1 MWRLACRSAGAVG
14 LRGRTSIRATSLAM
28 AAPAGVRF
36 FEAPSSRKNAIFS
49 RHPSTNPST
58 ADVLDSW
65 ERQRSAFKSHELLT
79 RSLYYILKAA
89 KREGKSPGVLG
100 QIPEFQSFWHYL
112 RAEVPRMEANSA
124 IMCLYNCAQF
134 DQRDAAFFTTLLKV
148 CEQQA
153 DSIPPKAF
161 GILLWSLHK
170 LGFYED
176 AQPLVTKVVRR
187 FHTILLSEGR
197 FKPQAFANVLWV
209 LATTHTWPPNLS
221 QPVMAYV
228 AAHTVEFDFH
238 SLSIVLWSLTTAAV
252 PLPCNF
258 MGLPRDQ
265 AGDPAADIA
274 GQSPGV
280 GVAGGVA
287 IDTQVTR
294 SQPAAINLMAH
305 AGEAA
310 AQLMKSE
317 PLAVIS
323 LAHCCWA
330 FGTAPL
336 YHKEFFSTL
345 SQRLQ
350 KEPPS
355 SFSLT
360 PRLLSMVSW
369 ACARVGFYDPS
380 LLDMIAS
387 VALSK
392 LHEFNTQDLGNL
404 SFCFSC
410 LNHPRTDLLSA
421 ISQRMSSRPDMI
433 VDDQACML
441 VATACLTHRLY
452 PQELLQRLMEPS
464 RIEGW

>member
-1 MWRLACRSAGAVG
+1 MKAAPLVTAVPAGA
-14 LRGRTSIRATSLAM
+14 
-28 AAPAGVRF
+28 RF
-36 FEAPSSRKNAIFS
+36 MELPSSRRNAIF
-49 RHPSTNPST
+49 RRPPSSNPST

-89 KREGKSPGVLG
+89 KREGKSPGVLSQNPG
-100 QIPEFQSFWHYL
+100 FQSFWQYL

-124 IMCLYNCAQF
+124 VMCLYNCAQF
-134 DQRDAAFFTTLLKV
+134 EQKDATFFTALLEV

-153 DSIPPKAF
+153 DNIPPKAF

-176 AQPLVTKVVRR
+176 SQPLVTKIVQR
-187 FHTILLSEGR
+187 FHARLISEGR
-197 FKPQAFANVLWV
+197 FKPQTFANVLWV
-209 LATTHTWPPNLS
+209 LATTHTWPPELS

-228 AAHTVEFDFH
+228 AAHTKEFDFH
-238 SLSIVLWSLTTAAV
+238 SLSIVLWSLTAAAV

-258 MGLPRDQ
+258 MGLPRDR
-265 AGDPAADIA
+265 AGDAVADIA
-274 GQSPGV
+274 GQGPGV
-280 GVAGGVA
+280 GMAGGVA
-287 IDTQVTR
+287 TATQATR
-294 SQPAAINLMAH
+294 SQPAANNLMAC
-305 AGEAA
+305 AGEAV

-336 YHKEFFSTL
+336 YHEEFFTTL

-350 KEPPS
+350 QEPPS
-355 SFSLT
+355 SLSLT

-369 ACARVGFYDPS
+369 ACARVGYYDSS

-404 SFCFSC
+404 GYCFSC

-421 ISQRMSSRPDMI
+421 ICKRMSSQPYM
-433 VDDQACML
+433 VADDQACML
-441 VATACLTHRLY
+441 VATACLTHRVY
-452 PQELLQRLMEPS
+452 PQELLERLMEPS
-464 RIEGW
+464 RIEGQ